1 MVSSPKMKAG
11 QRKNSVKPQGLVTK
25 SVSMPGD
32 LFVRANLKVQSD
44 EELDWSK
51 YVRRLIR
58 KDLEVAA

>member
-1 MVSSPKMKAG
+1 MKAG